1 MRTAWPER
9 AIEAGALFLLVFT
22 PLAYGTVDRWA
33 EAVAELV
40 ILAMALVYIL
50 GNAYRDWEVRFEL
63 PVGWLPVALFLGL
76 ITLQAIVPMS
86 VDPHATRREA
96 LRLLAVAA
104 FFLICWNTY
113 RTRAQVWRAVWT
125 MIGMGTLLAILGIVQ
140 RVTWNGHLYWLG
152 PESPTS
158 TVFGPFI
165 NRAHFAGL
173 MVIVVP
179 MALALMQSRAR
190 RLPPSRRWRTTWR
203 DRLRDWS
210 AGESSAANLV
220 PFLVLVMGGAALVSG
235 SRGGMLALL
244 AALLAMVVG
253 SVARG
258 SSWVGRAVRIALVSI
273 LIVLAGAWI
282 GGDVLY
288 GTVERLADELGRPTE
303 SPRLLIWADALSLWL
318 RTPVLGTGLGTFG
331 VAFAGAR
338 TIEAPVVYTHAE
350 SDWVQLLTDTGV
362 LGLALALAALV
373 SVALVLVQRLRQ
385 AQARSA
391 RLFALAGLV
400 VLAGAGI
407 QGIGNFNLSIM
418 SNLFY
423 LALAVVLA
431 GNRHDAPVISAAVTA
446 GGRGSR

>member
-22 PLAYGTVDRWA
+22 PLAYGTVEPWS
-33 EAVAELV
+33 EAVAGLV
-40 ILAMALVYIL
+40 VLAMALIYVISC
-50 GNAYRDWEVRFEL
+50 AFRDWEVRFEL
-63 PVGWLPVALFLGL
+63 PFGWLPAALFLGL
-76 ITLQAIVPMS
+76 VVLQAVTPMS

-113 RTRAQVWRAVWT
+113 RTRAQVRRAVWT
-125 MIGMGTLLAILGIVQ
+125 MIGMGTLLALFGIVQ
-140 RVTWNGHLYWLG
+140 RVTWNGHLYWVG
-152 PESPTS
+152 PEITNGSP
-158 TVFGPFI
+158 FGPFV
-165 NRAHFAGL
+165 NRTHFAGL

-179 MALALMQSRAR
+179 LALALMLAR
-190 RLPPSRRWRTTWR
+190 TRRKPPSRRWRTTWR
-203 DRLRDWS
+203 DRVHDWS
-210 AGESSAANLV
+210 AGEGSAANLV

-244 AALLAMVVG
+244 AALVAMVVG
-253 SVARG
+253 SVAGGR
-258 SSWVGRAVRIALVSI
+258 SWVGRTVRVGLAAV

-303 SPRLLIWADALSLWL
+303 SPRLWIWANAMSLWL
-318 RTPVLGTGLGTFG
+318 GAPVLGTGVGTFG
-331 VAFAGAR
+331 VAFAGVR

-362 LGLALALAALV
+362 LGLALALATVV
-373 SVALVLVQRLRQ
+373 SVALMLLHRLRQ
-385 AQARSA
+385 AQGRSA
-391 RLFALAGLV
+391 RIFALAGLV
-400 VLAGAGI
+400 ALAGVTV
-407 QGIGNFNLSIM
+407 QGVGNYNLVLT
-418 SNLFY
+418 SNLIY

-431 GNRHDAPVISAAVTA
+431 VKGHEAPAVPA
-446 GGRGSR
+446 PPVPRSGA

>member
-1 MRTAWPER
+1 MKTTWPER

-22 PLAYGTVDRWA
+22 PLAYGTVEPWS

-40 ILAMALVYIL
+40 ILAMALCYVI
-50 GNAYRDWEVRFEL
+50 GKAYRDWELRFEL
-63 PVGWLPVALFLGL
+63 PVGWLPAVLFLGL
-76 ITLQAIVPMS
+76 VTLQAIVPMS

-140 RVTWNGHLYWLG
+140 RVTWNGHIYWVG
-152 PESPTS
+152 PEIFNGAP
-158 TVFGPFI
+158 FGPFV
-165 NRAHFAGL
+165 NRTHFAGL
-173 MVIVVP
+173 IVIVVP
-179 MALALMQSRAR
+179 MALALMQARAR
-190 RLPPSRRWRTTWR
+190 RLPPSRRWRITWR

-210 AGESSAANLV
+210 AGEASAANLV

-258 SSWVGRAVRIALVSI
+258 GSWAGRTVRVGLVAV

-303 SPRLLIWADALSLWL
+303 SPRLWIWADAMTLWL
-318 RTPVLGTGLGTFG
+318 HAPVLGTGLGTFG
-331 VAFAGAR
+331 VAFAGVR
-338 TIEAPVVYTHAE
+338 TIEAAVVYTHAE
-350 SDWVQLLTDTGV
+350 SDWVQFLTDTGV
-362 LGLALALAALV
+362 LGLALALATVV
-373 SVALVLVQRLRQ
+373 SVVLALGQRLQQ
-385 AQARSA
+385 AQGRSA
-391 RLFALAGLV
+391 RIFALAGLV
-400 VLAGAGI
+400 ALLGAAV
-407 QGIGNFNLSIM
+407 QGVGNYNLPVM
-418 SNLFY
+418 SNFIY
-423 LALAVVLA
+423 LALAIVLA
-431 GNRHDAPVISAAVTA
+431 VNGHDASAGSVPAA
-446 GGRGSR
+446 LEGRSR